1 MEREIAYCAQ
11 TTFTDAEIAELISE
25 VDDLDARLDLLQGAK
40 LPEDLALKLELV
52 AALCRLSSTGT
63 IIAGNIAVGIDGS
76 KLIAASQDPR

>member
-1 MEREIAYCAQ
+1 MEEIAYCAQ